1 MCDRPGSLMDSKL
14 SQTTIGVLYPGELGS
29 TFAKLL
35 VESRFRLEASQRC
48 CPTPQGTERLSWSGS
63 IWSPL
68 RILDDRTSIFVPKT
82 GRTGG
87 EAHRSQTC
95 VVWPGQT

>member
-35 VESRFRLEASQRC
+35 VESGFRVVTTLEGRSLRTRKLCHDAGLNVLDSVGKGRVTTVTVRRCELYFAFDCGQDFRLAESAAR
-48 CPTPQGTERLSWSGS
+48 
-63 IWSPL
+63 
-68 RILDDRTSIFVPKT
+68 
-82 GRTGG
+82 
-87 EAHRSQTC
+87 
-95 VVWPGQT
+95 